1 MGWVRKHALGITI
14 FSALSVM
21 TALTIGYFLKEA
33 KEHEEEERSAQLLL
47 LKKKAG

>member
-1 MGWVRKHALGITI
+1 MGWIKKHALGITI

-21 TALTIGYFLKEA
+21 VALTIGHFLNEA
-33 KEHEEEERSAQLLL
+33 KKHEEEEQNAQLLL

>member
-1 MGWVRKHALGITI
+1 MNWITKHTLGITI

-21 TALTIGYFLKEA
+21 AALGIRYFLKEA
-33 KEHEEEERSAQLLL
+33 KEHEEKEKSAQLLL